1 MSLLLRWRP
10 KTFRDYLGGGIAAKA
25 LNLIQL
31 RLASRKDTAGDRAW
45 DHLRILI
52 VGKKGCG
59 KTNLARLIAKSHF
72 CTEGSDGGPCGICET
87 CIAFDASFDRGGA
100 DFQTPIFPSRTP
112 TTQLNDTYRFKLY
125 DFTDISDDGI
135 RMLKDEISQPPG
147 PAFFRRQYEAIVVDE
162 CHSARKDQQAML
174 LVPLHG
180 KLISSVI
187 LCISSDHLSK
197 FDDGLGRRLRR
208 IDVGVP
214 EHGELMEYAQMVAG
228 KEKIQIESSVAL
240 EDLVEGVEYIPGY
253 VLNML
258 EEALIER
265 VTITSDWVR
274 RTLPLILPPK
284 PNSIKPDEDPAPE
297 D

>member
-10 KTFRDYLGGGIAAKA
+10 KTFRDYLGGGVAVKA

-31 RLASRKDTAGDRAW
+31 RLASRKDSAGDGAW
-45 DHLRILI
+45 DHLRLLI

-72 CTEGSDGGPCGICET
+72 CTEGSDGGPCGVCET
-87 CIAFDASFDRGGA
+87 CLSFDVSFDRGGA
-100 DFQTPIFPSRTP
+100 DIQTPNIPSRTP
-112 TTQLNDTYRFKLY
+112 TTRLDDVYRYKLY
-125 DFTDISDDGI
+125 DFADIGDGGI
-135 RMLKDEISQPPG
+135 RMLKNEISQAPG
-147 PAFFRRQYEAIVVDE
+147 AAFFRRQYEVIVVDE
-162 CHSARKDQQAML
+162 CHRADKDQQDML

-187 LCISSDHLSK
+187 LCIASDHLAK
-197 FDDGLGRRLRR
+197 FDDGLSRRLTR

-214 EHGELMEYAQMVAG
+214 EHGELMAYSQMVAG
-228 KEKIQIESSVAL
+228 TENIPIESSAAL

-253 VLNML
+253 VLSML

-265 VTITSDWVR
+265 VTITPDWVR

-284 PNSIKPDEDPAPE
+284 PKLTKPGEDAAPGE
-297 D
+297 